1 MPRSLVPEGV
11 QGDVIVE
18 VTIDANG
25 NVAET
30 RVIRGVGYG
39 VDERVEETVRNWR
52 FRPATR
58 DGVAIAS
65 KQDVLYHFPS

>member
-1 MPRSLVPEGV
+1 MPRSLVPTGI

-18 VTIDANG
+18 VTIDASG
-25 NVAET
+25 SVAET
-30 RVIRGVGYG
+30 KLLRSFGYG
-39 VDERVEETVRNWR
+39 VDERVVETVRNWR

-65 KQDVLYHFPS
+65 KQDVHYHFPS